1 MKMLNEFK
9 KCLKFAFE
17 KAFKTLWVTNALD
30 GSDGFLVSDK
40 IMSPAGKSIRNFRNK
55 SMNKPLPKT
64 VNLLINSIIPP
75 KRIKKGKRSD
85 GSELCDAEEMDQ
97 GENVC
102 DENDEEEDVD
112 PELLL

>member
-75 KRIKKGKRSD
+75 KRIKKGKRCD
-85 GSELCDAEEMDQ
+85 GSVLGDAEEMDQ

-102 DENDEEEDVD
+102 DENDEEEGVD
-112 PELLL
+112 AELLL